1 MIGTVEKLRRR
12 LEAINFEAE
21 LQNEVILLEG
31 VFHTSEHA
39 LGDCAISDHEIIF
52 TERLQPTLQEFHCS
66 SPTSSN
72 SLINSHLSLRTV
84 SELSQNHSQF
94 SVNNPHDQMQLQ
106 STLGMAQPTA
116 ASTY

>member
-1 MIGTVEKLRRR
+1 MKIEVVQLEGLTKLRRPTVEKLRGR

-52 TERLQPTLQEFHCS
+52 TERL
-66 SPTSSN
+66 
-72 SLINSHLSLRTV
+72 
-84 SELSQNHSQF
+84 
-94 SVNNPHDQMQLQ
+94 
-106 STLGMAQPTA
+106 
-116 ASTY
+116 